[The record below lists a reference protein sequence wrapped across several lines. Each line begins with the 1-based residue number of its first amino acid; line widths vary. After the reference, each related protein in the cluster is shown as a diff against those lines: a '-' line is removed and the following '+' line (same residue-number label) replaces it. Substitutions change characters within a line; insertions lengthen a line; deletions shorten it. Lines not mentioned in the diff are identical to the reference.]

1 MAKLSPQ
8 GKFRYGRDTGN
19 GYEPEAGGKVYFYEA
34 GTSTPKDTY
43 TDSTEGTPNTNPV
56 ILDANG
62 EASIWLASGAYKMA
76 MKTSADVQLWEE
88 DNVIGEGAT
97 GYLSSVTEKGASY
110 SLESADKDGLLIA
123 TASLTFTLLAAST
136 AGEGWSVTFKNNH
149 TSAITIARAG
159 SDTIDGATSYSLP
172 ADATVT
178 VVCDGTNWRLVG
190 EPITNKTNEWTA
202 TQNFNATDL
211 SDGANISWDASA
223 NQVCEVTLA
232 GNRTLDN
239 PTNMVDGGTY
249 ILFVKQDATGS
260 RTLSYGANYLWPSG
274 AAPTLSTGANAVD
287 ILYFVSDGTNMYGT
301 FIGNFS

>member
-123 TASLTFTLLAAST
+123 TASLTFALLAAST

-149 TSAITIARAG
+149 TAAITIARAG

-172 ADATVT
+172 AGATVT
-178 VVCDGTNWRLVG
+178 IVCDGTN
-190 EPITNKTNEWTA
+190 
-202 TQNFNATDL
+202 
-211 SDGANISWDASA
+211 
-223 NQVCEVTLA
+223 
-232 GNRTLDN
+232 
-239 PTNMVDGGTY
+239 
-249 ILFVKQDATGS
+249 
-260 RTLSYGANYLWPSG
+260 
-274 AAPTLSTGANAVD
+274 
-287 ILYFVSDGTNMYGT
+287 
-301 FIGNFS
+301 